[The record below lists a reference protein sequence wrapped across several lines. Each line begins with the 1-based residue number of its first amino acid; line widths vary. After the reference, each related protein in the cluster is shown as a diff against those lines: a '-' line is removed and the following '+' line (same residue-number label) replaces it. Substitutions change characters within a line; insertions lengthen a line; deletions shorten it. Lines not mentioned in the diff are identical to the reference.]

1 MKFRKAT
8 PPSRTDD
15 GTAAPAQTR
24 GRDNLRPATAAVMQA
39 PSAPPDFTIKPGG
52 ARLGEMLVDANLLTE
67 QQLIDS
73 LEMVKSNGGGLLGRV
88 LVEMGLLDD
97 RQLAQVLAEQRSLDV
112 VDLRKTV
119 PQTAATDLL
128 PEQVARTL
136 MAIPVSVDDDGVLV
150 AVADPT
156 DATLAE
162 LRGTIA
168 RPVRLAVAAQS
179 DILRAIGNSY
189 RVMTAID
196 SQVEAFRAKDLSRK
210 EVVEAGT
217 AVASDFAPVV
227 QVVQLLITQALR
239 DRASDIH
246 IEPQEGEVRVRY
258 RIDGALHDAMSLP
271 ETMGPA
277 IVSRIK
283 ILGDMNI
290 VERRRP
296 QDGQISMEVED
307 RQVDIR
313 VSTLATIRGEKVVMR
328 LLDKSRPLYRLG
340 DLGMPADTVAKYG
353 ELLRSPYGMLICAGP
368 TGSGKTTT
376 LYGSLGEI
384 NSPERNITTIEDPVE
399 YVFPLINQ
407 IQINEQA
414 GITFAGGLKSV
425 LRQDPDVLLV
435 GEIRDVETARIA
447 VQSALTGHMVLS
459 SLHATDTVSALH
471 RLLDMGIETFLVAS
485 SVTAVV
491 AQRLMRR
498 ICAHCQAAYEP
509 TPAELAY
516 LTTMGGEPPAD
527 GFVHGTGCNFCAQ
540 TGYLDRIGVYE
551 LLTVS
556 AAVRESI
563 TNGASHD
570 ELRKLARS
578 EGMRTLQEEALRLVD
593 SGVTTIPEVLR
604 SIYVVGG

>member
-1 MKFRKAT
+1 MKFRKGPA
-8 PPSRTDD
+8 PRDIEERSVAPTDRSD
-15 GTAAPAQTR
+15 GHPAQ
-24 GRDNLRPATAAVMQA
+24 AAVVHAGPMTA
-39 PSAPPDFTIKPGG
+39 PDFTIKPGG

-67 QQLIDS
+67 KQLIDS

-112 VDLRKTV
+112 VDLRRTV
-119 PQTAATDLL
+119 PETAATDLL
-128 PEQVARTL
+128 AEKVARHL
-136 MAIPVSVDDDGVLV
+136 LAIPVSVDDEGVLV

-162 LRGTIA
+162 LRQAIS

-189 RVMTAID
+189 RVLTAID
-196 SQVEAFRAKDLSRK
+196 SQVEAFQAKDLLRK
-210 EVVEAGT
+210 DIVEVGA

-246 IEPQEGEVRVRY
+246 IEPQEGVVRVRY

-271 ETMGPA
+271 EAMGPA

-296 QDGQISMEVED
+296 QDGQISMDIEGRE
-307 RQVDIR
+307 VDIR

-340 DLGMPADTVAKYG
+340 DLGMPDDTVAQYG

-414 GITFAGGLKSV
+414 GISFAGGLKSV

-471 RLLDMGIETFLVAS
+471 RLLDMGVESFLVAS

-498 ICAHCQAAYEP
+498 ICKECVAPYEP
-509 TPAELAY
+509 SPEELAY
-516 LTTMGGEPPAD
+516 LKLMGGEAPTD

-556 AAVRESI
+556 AAIREALM
-563 TNGASHD
+563 NRASHD
-570 ELRKLARS
+570 DLRKLARS
-578 EGMRTLQEEALRLVD
+578 EGMRTLQEEALRLVQ